1 MIGFFASLG
10 IEVAGLVLVFAA
22 ARGAGPGGPRR
33 LRRAFGGVARVAR
46 RPALAI
52 ALSGAAALAVA
63 AGVSTLRPSVPSVH
77 DEFSYL
83 LAADTFLHGRL
94 ANPPDPDWVHFETIH
109 VIQQPTYA
117 SKYPPLPGLFLAL
130 GTLAAGEPAVGAW
143 LVTALAAAALC
154 WMLQGWLP
162 RRWALLGALLFA
174 LHPAV
179 QIVWGRSLWGGAPA
193 VLGGALVFG
202 ALPRCVR
209 DPRPASAALLALG
222 VAVLANTRPY
232 EGLLAALAAGLGL
245 AVGLARRR
253 TPPSLVLRR
262 LALPAALV
270 LLPCAAA
277 MAHYNAR
284 VTGDPLRFP
293 YQVHEATYG
302 AAPLFLFQE
311 RPATPAYRH
320 RALEQF
326 HAEWSLAAWR
336 EQRSLAGVLRFKTL
350 GLLGAWLFLLG
361 PTLTVP
367 FAAGLGGV
375 RRPEAAFAAAALAAI
390 LAGVVWIT
398 WLQPHYFAVALPLVW
413 LLVVAG
419 LRRIHARRAPARSG
433 RLLVAGLVGL
443 HLFTF
448 ASLLS
453 RALAEPREGF
463 AFERAR
469 IVARLESLPG
479 RHLVLV
485 RYGPQHDPLEE
496 WVYNG
501 ADLAGAKLLFAREMG
516 PAEDAPFLARFAD
529 RRIWLLHAD
538 ERPPRL
544 VERPGTRH

>member
-1 MIGFFASLG
+1 MISIFASLG
-10 IEVAGLVLVFAA
+10 IEIAGIVLLFAA
-22 ARGAGPGGPRR
+22 ARRIPPGGSRR
-33 LRRAFGGVARVAR
+33 LRRAFGGLSRVAR
-46 RPALAI
+46 RPALTI
-52 ALSGAAALAVA
+52 ALSGAMALLVAVS
-63 AGVSTLRPSVPSVH
+63 VSRLRPPVPSVH

-94 ANPPDPDWVHFETIH
+94 ANPPDPHWVHFETIH

-130 GTLAAGEPAVGAW
+130 GELAAGEPVAGAW
-143 LVTALAAAALC
+143 LATALATAALC

-174 LHPAV
+174 FHPAI

-193 VLGGALVFG
+193 ILGGALVFG

-209 DPRPASAALLALG
+209 DPRAGSAALLALG

-232 EGLLAALAAGLGL
+232 EGLLATLTAGLGL

-253 TPPSLVLRR
+253 TPISLVLRK
-262 LALPAALV
+262 LALPAAVV

-293 YQVHEATYG
+293 YQVHEAAYG
-302 AAPLFLFQE
+302 AAPLFLFQD
-311 RPATPAYRH
+311 RPPTPVYRH
-320 RALEQF
+320 RALERF
-326 HAEWSLAAWR
+326 HGEWALTAYQ
-336 EQRSLAGVLRFKTL
+336 EQRSLAGVVRFKAL
-350 GLLGAWLFLLG
+350 GLFGAWLFLLG

-367 FAAGLGGV
+367 LLAGLRRL
-375 RRPEAAFAAAALAAI
+375 RRPETAFAAAALAAS

-398 WLQPHYFAVALPLVW
+398 WLQPHYLAASLPLVW

-419 LRRIHARRAPARSG
+419 LRRIHARRSPARSG
-433 RLLVAGLVGL
+433 RLVVAGLVVL

-453 RALAEPREGF
+453 RALAEPRDGWG
-463 AFERAR
+463 FERAR
-469 IVARLESLPG
+469 IVERLEALPG

-485 RYGPQHDPLEE
+485 RYGPRHDPLAE

-501 ADLAGAKLLFAREMG
+501 ADLAGSKVLFAREMG
-516 PAEDAPFLARFAD
+516 PAQDAPLLARFAD
-529 RRIWLLHAD
+529 HRAWLLVAD
-538 ERPPRL
+538 EQPPRL
-544 VERPGTRH
+544 VERARIRP

>member
-1 MIGFFASLG
+1 MISFLASLG
-10 IEVAGLVLVFAA
+10 IEVAGLVLLFAA
-22 ARGAGPGGPRR
+22 ARGARPGGPPG
-33 LRRAFGGVARVAR
+33 LRRAFGRLARAAR

-52 ALSGAAALAVA
+52 VLPGAAAFLVA
-63 AGVSTLRPSVPSVH
+63 ASISALRPSVPSVH

-94 ANPPDPDWVHFETIH
+94 ANPPDPDWVHFETMH

-130 GTLAAGEPAVGAW
+130 GELALGEPVAGAW
-143 LVTALAAAALC
+143 LATALAASALG
-154 WMLQGWLP
+154 WMLRGWLP
-162 RRWALLGALLFA
+162 GRWALLGALLFA

-179 QIVWGRSLWGGAPA
+179 QVAWGRSLWGGAPA

-209 DPRPASAALLALG
+209 DPRPASAVLLALG

-232 EGLLAALAAGLGL
+232 EGLLAALAAGIGL
-245 AVGLARRR
+245 AVGLVRWRA
-253 TPPSLVLRR
+253 PAGAVLRR
-262 LALPAALV
+262 VALPAALV
-270 LLPCAAA
+270 LVPCAAA

-293 YQVHEATYG
+293 YQVHEASYG

-311 RPATPAYRH
+311 RPAAPAYRH

-336 EQRSLAGVLRFKTL
+336 EQRTVAGAVRFKAL
-350 GLLGAWLFLLG
+350 GLLGVWIVLLG

-367 FAAGLGGV
+367 FAAGLRGV

-398 WLQPHYFAVALPLVW
+398 WLQPHYFAAALPLVW
-413 LLVVAG
+413 LLVVVG
-419 LRRIHARRAPARSG
+419 LRRIHARRTPARSG
-433 RLLVAGLVGL
+433 RLLVAGLVAL
-443 HLFTF
+443 HVFTF

-463 AFERAR
+463 AVERAR
-469 IVARLESLPG
+469 LVARLEALPG

-485 RYGPQHDPLEE
+485 RYGPRHDPLEE

-501 ADLAGAKLLFAREMG
+501 ADLAGAKVLFAREMG
-516 PAEDAPFLARFAD
+516 PAEDAPFVARFAD
-529 RRIWLLHAD
+529 RRVWLLLAD

-544 VERPGTRH
+544 VERPGTRR